1 MVLAL
6 AVLLMQPLAAP
17 AAAVQPLPIQS
28 THFSSAILTPVQ
40 AAAPATVANDKTAA
54 SDKTVTDDKDAKA
67 SSDAKTNADVKSN
80 VDVKPN
86 NDAQGNTQ
94 NDASKQA
101 PANAKVD
108 PNEGLFSTSASYMPG
123 QLELTRVPSSQDD
136 SSLESSSIAPIGAG
150 GGAAVILATMGHKP
164 AELAGRSGMPK
175 MWFVLGAAEHGAA
188 TFDAWS
194 TRRNISEGLVETN
207 PMLKPF
213 ANSGGLYAAVQVAPV
228 AFDFLSKA
236 MLHSSHPWVRHMWW
250 VPQTGSTV
258 ASVLSGAHNMAIH

>member
-17 AAAVQPLPIQS
+17 AAAIQPLPIQS
-28 THFSSAILTPVQ
+28 AHYSSIILAPAQATAPVN
-40 AAAPATVANDKTAA
+40 APATSNDGKNANDDT
-54 SDKTVTDDKDAKA
+54 KA
-67 SSDAKTNADVKSN
+67 
-80 VDVKPN
+80 
-86 NDAQGNTQ
+86 NTQ
-94 NDASKQA
+94 NDASKQS
-101 PANAKVD
+101 PATSKVD
-108 PNEGLFSTSASYMPG
+108 PNEGLFSASASYMPG
-123 QLELTRVPSSQDD
+123 QLELTRVPSSSDD
-136 SSLESSSIAPIGAG
+136 SSLESSSIAPLGAG
-150 GGAAVILATMGHKP
+150 GGAPVILLTPTAHKP
-164 AELAGRSGMPK
+164 AEMAGRGLPK

-194 TRRNISEGLVETN
+194 TRRNVSEGLVEMN
-207 PMLKPF
+207 PVLKPF
-213 ANSGGLYAAVQVAPV
+213 ANSGALYAAVQVAPV